1 MSTWLHV
8 PLVFLTTAGLVAL
21 LLYLAPWQALR
32 IKRRLRE
39 VSRPSAGGR
48 LRRGPQDPFPTVTRM
63 LERRGYLDP
72 ITGLLAQA
80 GTDLRASEFV
90 VLDIVCAVVPAL
102 AVWLF
107 TRSALMTL
115 PVVLL
120 GAALPVLGLR
130 VAQER
135 RLKKFDE
142 QLPDGLMLIAS
153 SLRSGYGFMRAVQVL
168 SQEMAPPIASEFK
181 KTIEEVN
188 LGIETEEALRHMTER
203 VKSYD
208 LEITV
213 SAVCVQLQVG
223 GNLAQLLE
231 TIAETIRE
239 RHRIRAE
246 VTTLT
251 AEARMSGTILFLL
264 PPIMLL
270 IVSLLNPGYIGPL
283 TRTQFGH
290 MLIAGALVLQVVGG
304 LVIRRMVQLEL

>member
-1 MSTWLHV
+1 MSTLLHV
-8 PLVFLTTAGLVAL
+8 LLVFLTTAGLVAL

-32 IKRRLRE
+32 FKRRLRE
-39 VSRPSAGGR
+39 VSTSSAGI
-48 LRRGPQDPFPTVTRM
+48 RRRKGPQDPFPTVTRM
-63 LERRGYLDP
+63 LQQRGYLDP
-72 ITGLLAQA
+72 LTRQLAQA

-90 VLDIVCAVVPAL
+90 VLNIVCALVPAL

-120 GAALPVLGLR
+120 GAALPFLGLR

-188 LGIETEEALRHMTER
+188 LGIETEEALRHMTDR

-213 SAVCVQLQVG
+213 SAVGVQLQVG

-231 TIAETIRE
+231 TIAETVRE
-239 RHRIRAE
+239 RQRIRAE